1 MKKSTLPAITAL
13 AALLLAAAPFAQD
26 GEEPDFPTMEEIL
39 GGDPSDEDP
48 QARMKALFQSV
59 ESKLKDVDILLSDA
73 AAGDTSRLTEVQDA
87 GIADLLRNSL
97 EQGRAAQKDIEEI
110 LEIAKQMGQQQQS
123 QSSSSGQGQQ
133 QGQGNPENSPLDRGQ
148 QSQSQEQTPEA
159 PSQSQGQE
167 QQGEQPK
174 PGEGEGE
181 QPDPN
186 GETPKP
192 DSKDGTQPD
201 GPESSDEDGTNRND
215 GTGGD
220 GATAGASPPGVAD
233 DNWGNLPSHVKDA
246 FRTEGR
252 SELPSRYRDWI
263 DDYYKKLNRRA
274 RRQ

>member
-1 MKKSTLPAITAL
+1 MKTSTLSAITAL
-13 AALLLAAAPFAQD
+13 AAFFLAAAPLAQD

-39 GGDPSDEDP
+39 GGDSADEDP

-73 AAGDTSRLTEVQDA
+73 AAGDTSRLAEVEES
-87 GIADLLRNSL
+87 GIADLLRSSL
-97 EQGRAAQKDIEEI
+97 QQGRAAQKDIEEI
-110 LEIAKQMGQQQQS
+110 LEIAQQMGQQQKS

-192 DSKDGTQPD
+192 DSKDGT
-201 GPESSDEDGTNRND
+201 NRDD

-220 GATAGASPPGVAD
+220 GATAGATPPGGAD

-274 RRQ
+274 RRN